1 MPLFFGCGANSK
13 GSVVNG
19 HSVDVQSRTLIEPEG
34 ETNHSSAVI
43 FTDDIRKSR
52 LFIEINLLYTNII
65 KGIRGKT
72 L

>member
-1 MPLFFGCGANSK
+1 MPLFFGCETDSK

-19 HSVDVQSRTLIEPEG
+19 RPVDVQIRTLTEPAG
-34 ETNHSSAVI
+34 ETHHSSAVI